1 MRKPYR
7 REPQPVQIYHFANA
21 APPRLLDS
29 TEPLPQSGLIWIDI
43 LREEA
48 QNWACTVEPMAGCA
62 IEAQHVADSL
72 NPDHP
77 SFFDGTADYDM
88 LVFQGLGPRDDT
100 FPLETRTAV
109 FFLLDRMLVSVRGNE
124 SVSFG
129 LVHQKLADGRL
140 KPPGSILK
148 LTHLVLDAMVD
159 RFLRVREP
167 MDRRFT
173 ALQDELLAPH
183 GSVDDWRTLLDE
195 RRVARQLEAL
205 CDDQLEALD
214 AWRRNTRTDWS
225 STEEIRI
232 RDLIEHIDRVEAHA
246 GAQGRD
252 IEAAVQLHF
261 AALTHRTNEIMKV
274 FTVAAVVFMPLTLL
288 TGIWGMN
295 FEYMPEL
302 HFHYAYFVALGSL
315 VVLGGLMLYIFKR
328 KGYF

>member
-1 MRKPYR
+1 M
-7 REPQPVQIYHFANA
+7 QIHHFANA
-21 APPRLLDS
+21 MPPRLLDS
-29 TEPLPQSGLIWIDI
+29 AEPLPESGLIWVDFI
-43 LREEA
+43 REEA
-48 QNWACTVEPMAGCA
+48 ESWACWAEPMAGCA
-62 IEAQHVADSL
+62 IEAQHVSDSL

-77 SFFDGTADYDM
+77 SFFDGTTDYDM
-88 LVFQGLGPRDDT
+88 LVFQGLGPRDDR
-100 FPLETRTAV
+100 FPLETRTGA
-109 FFLLDRMLVSVRGNE
+109 FFLFDRILITVRE
-124 SVSFG
+124 QDSVSFNQ
-129 LVHQKLADGRL
+129 VHQKLADGRL

-148 LTHLVLDAMVD
+148 LAHLVLDTMVD

-173 ALQDELLAPH
+173 ALQDELLAPD
-183 GSVDDWRTLLDE
+183 GSVDDWRKLLDE

-225 STEEIRI
+225 STEEIRV
-232 RDLIEHIDRVEAHA
+232 RDLIEHINRVEAHA
-246 GAQGRD
+246 NAQGRD

-261 AALTHRTNEIMKV
+261 TALTHRTNEIMKV

-302 HFHYAYFVALGSL
+302 HFHYAYFFALGSL
-315 VVLGGLMLYIFKR
+315 VVLGGLMLYIFRR